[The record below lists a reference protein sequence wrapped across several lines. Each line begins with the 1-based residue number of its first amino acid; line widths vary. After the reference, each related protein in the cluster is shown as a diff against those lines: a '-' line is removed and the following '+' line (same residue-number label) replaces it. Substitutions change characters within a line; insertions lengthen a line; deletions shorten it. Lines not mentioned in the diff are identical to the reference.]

1 MSLSRRRFVQG
12 VATAGAL
19 TLSAPYVR
27 AQSSG
32 TIRIGLLGDK
42 TGPVASGGID
52 MERAMLMYLEE
63 RKYMMAGR
71 KVELFSVDCASNPTT
86 TRTKAQELVEKNNV
100 HVYIGPLAA
109 FEALAI

>member
-1 MSLSRRRFVQG
+1 
-12 VATAGAL
+12 
-19 TLSAPYVR
+19 
-27 AQSSG
+27 
-32 TIRIGLLGDK
+32 
-42 TGPVASGGID
+42 
-52 MERAMLMYLEE
+52 MYLEE

-109 FEALAI
+109 FESIGNSRLH